1 MLALVA
7 PHGLGQT
14 TVRGYDSNGAKSN
27 AKACWTK
34 IKAVRLRVLEK
45 GGAKNAPPFP

>member
-34 IKAVRLRVLEK
+34 IKAVRLSTIIGKRSFLNN
-45 GGAKNAPPFP
+45 GRG